1 MKWAAMLLATAQLG
15 AAQTYTDCDPLNS
28 MHLLKLSAQLEF

>member
-1 MKWAAMLLATAQLG
+1 MKWAAMLLAAAQLG

-28 MHLLKLSAQLEF
+28 MHLLEPSAQPEF